1 MALLLLLLGAVTAAA
16 GVVLVA
22 SGVTMHD
29 GSLDLEI
36 VTPGTIATIGG
47 LLLVGMGLAVREL
60 HRIEHTLAMRP
71 MLHPARP
78 DEQGDGDVGVERSHG
93 AVRIPFPARPKAG
106 RQSGSVNFAAP
117 TEVDERVV
125 RAVER
130 VKFLDLPRRENGP
143 VVYARAG
150 ARTTVR
156 NTEVDIEPAATPA
169 AAVTILKSGVVDGI
183 AYTLYSDG
191 SIEAQF
197 PQGPLRFGSIAA
209 LRNHI
214 DRRA

>member
-1 MALLLLLLGAVTAAA
+1 MAVLLLLLGAVTAAS

-22 SGVTMHD
+22 SGVTMRD

-78 DEQGDGDVGVERSHG
+78 DEQGDGDTEVERSHG
-93 AVRIPFPARPKAG
+93 AVRIPFPARSKASG
-106 RQSGSVNFAAP
+106 QSGSVNFAMLA
-117 TEVDERVV
+117 EADERVP
-125 RAVER
+125 AVER
-130 VKFLDLPRRENGP
+130 VKFPNLPRRENGP

-150 ARTTVR
+150 VRTTVR